1 MTGRFQTCCTLSRF
15 VILSLSTVTRPTCCL
30 QAELVLDV
38 RFAQL
43 TEELKVRISLI
54 PIISDSQF
62 MS

>member
-1 MTGRFQTCCTLSRF
+1 MVSH
-15 VILSLSTVTRPTCCL
+15 SSCCL

-43 TEELKVRISLI
+43 TEELKVCISLI
-54 PIISDSQF
+54 LIISDSQF